1 MKREDFVFTIGYQG
15 AIAVVNA
22 SSRKKYRRLTTME
35 LAERGLYSQAFR
47 SAIYSQDDGEMQEL
61 LQYLR
66 ENTTFPA
73 DSAESLKRLFGVFA
87 VPDGIEKTIA
97 V

>member
-15 AIAVVNA
+15 AVAVINA
-22 SSRKKYRRLTTME
+22 SSRKKYGKLSTME
-35 LAERGLYSQAFR
+35 LAEQGLYSQAFR
-47 SAIYSQDDGEMQEL
+47 SAIYSEDPQEMEQL

-66 ENTTFPA
+66 ENTTLPA
-73 DSAESLKRLFGVFA
+73 DSAGTLKRIFGVYR
-87 VPDGIEKTIA
+87 VPEGTEKVID

>member
-15 AIAVVNA
+15 AVAVVNA
-22 SSRKKYRRLTTME
+22 SSRKKHGKLPTME
-35 LAERGLYSQAFR
+35 LAEKGLYSQAFR
-47 SAIYSQDDGEMQEL
+47 SAIYSEDPQEMEQL

-66 ENTTFPA
+66 DNTTLPA
-73 DSAESLKRLFGVFA
+73 DSAETLKRIFGVYQ
-87 VPDGIEKTIA
+87 VPDDIEKVIA